1 MAPGPAV
8 LQNTGEVFLQE
19 CACSQLSTDPP
30 AITAQLRAQLR
41 LQGAGVAHQSIPQVI
56 LPVNGIVHDEHF
68 VLVPGPFFF
77 LQGKKLKMSTSDAAL
92 VTENGAEAVLGQC
105 LL

>member
-1 MAPGPAV
+1 M
-8 LQNTGEVFLQE
+8 
-19 CACSQLSTDPP
+19 
-30 AITAQLRAQLR
+30 
-41 LQGAGVAHQSIPQVI
+41 AHQSLCGIPQAI

-92 VTENGAEAVLGQC
+92 VIENGAEAVLGQC